1 MADREQ
7 YILDGETDNVTP
19 AVNIAAGLVATSVGG
34 EFVVKVWSPTADWD
48 SGTVGVYILAADNTA
63 ILLQAFTEDGAYFG
77 RVGSDERIVA
87 GVTTVA
93 GASADL
99 DCTVSRSR

>member
-1 MADREQ
+1 MSDREQ
-7 YILDGETDNVTP
+7 LILDGETDDITP
-19 AVNIAAGLVATSVGG
+19 AASIAAGLVATTVGG

-48 SGTVGVYILAADNTA
+48 SATVSIYILAQDNTP

-77 RVGSDERIVA
+77 RVGSDERITVGVA
-87 GVTTVA
+87 DVA